1 MDFEKKFYSVSV
13 FEHCKKS
20 NSIKSLVFEEFSL
33 TEVVPGFEVSKDKD
47 ELLALIEFIA
57 RDDYFILIKS
67 NNLLILNHFFKYV
80 THINGLLKGEYVL
93 RAKEELKI
101 IDSRFNDKEQLAKA

>member
-1 MDFEKKFYSVSV
+1 MDFENFFIQSAYLRIV
-13 FEHCKKS
+13 KKS

-80 THINGLLKGEYVL
+80 THINGLLKGEYIL

-101 IDSRFNDKEQLAKA
+101 IGSRFNDKEQLAKA